1 MNASDLDKLITSA
14 CRTAED
20 LGVSVFPVRVEPDPA
35 DPAKSTKRPLIKNW
49 QNGAA
54 VSNPEAIEALFREHA
69 NAVTHAGIQT
79 GRIVVIDLD
88 GEQAQSWWR
97 EHLDMLA
104 MTRTVDTRRMGG
116 KHLFYRVPAHIELR
130 NSAGTIAPGVDFRGV
145 GGFVVD
151 WSLEHPPA
159 VEEVADAPAALIEF
173 LQRAS
178 SSREQTD
185 SGNTGSNGSIPPGGR
200 NDYLSREAFRLR
212 KQGASV
218 EQILTA
224 LRGLNE
230 ARCRPPLAE
239 DEIRTIA
246 SGKERVRPGPGADQE
261 TAGAPIT
268 LGDFYAYMPQH
279 CYIFVPSREMWPASS
294 VNARIPPID
303 VGAGKTIKAS
313 AWLDQTQAVEQ
324 MTWAPG
330 LPIVIK
336 DRLISEGGWIERPG
350 CRTFNLYR
358 PPAPHIGDPNEAGP
372 WLAHLERLYP
382 DDAAHIVRWFAHR
395 VQRPEEKLNHALV
408 FGGAEGIGKDTV
420 LEPIKYGVGPWNFAE
435 VNPQQVLGRFTPHLK
450 SVVLRL
456 SEAHDLGDTDRYAL
470 HEKLKTL
477 IAAPPDVLRCDEKNL
492 REHSVVNVLG
502 VIITTNHEDGLYIPG
517 DSRRYFVAWSEIT
530 KEDYAQNYWQDI
542 YHWYY
547 QEGGIGHVV
556 AHLKALDL
564 SGFDP
569 KAPPPRTPAFW
580 RTVNTGRA
588 PEEGELADALEALYA
603 SHSRAGAEQETPAA
617 VTIGRIAPF
626 ASESFRLWLTDRRN
640 SRQIPH
646 RMRAVGY
653 TAVPNKDAKDGLW
666 KVDGKRQVIYA
677 RRELAERERLIEAD
691 KLTRGDRP

>member
-1 MNASDLDKLITSA
+1 
-14 CRTAED
+14 
-20 LGVSVFPVRVEPDPA
+20 
-35 DPAKSTKRPLIKNW
+35 
-49 QNGAA
+49 
-54 VSNPEAIEALFREHA
+54 
-69 NAVTHAGIQT
+69 
-79 GRIVVIDLD
+79 
-88 GEQAQSWWR
+88 
-97 EHLDMLA
+97 
-104 MTRTVDTRRMGG
+104 
-116 KHLFYRVPAHIELR
+116 
-130 NSAGTIAPGVDFRGV
+130 
-145 GGFVVD
+145 
-151 WSLEHPPA
+151 
-159 VEEVADAPAALIEF
+159 
-173 LQRAS
+173 
-178 SSREQTD
+178 
-185 SGNTGSNGSIPPGGR
+185 
-200 NDYLSREAFRLR
+200 
-212 KQGASV
+212 
-218 EQILTA
+218 
-224 LRGLNE
+224 
-230 ARCRPPLAE
+230 
-239 DEIRTIA
+239 
-246 SGKERVRPGPGADQE
+246 
-261 TAGAPIT
+261 
-268 LGDFYAYMPQH
+268 
-279 CYIFVPSREMWPASS
+279 MWPASS

-303 VGAGKTIKAS
+303 LGAGKTIKAS
-313 AWLDQTQAVEQ
+313 SWLDQTQAVEQ

-336 DRLISEGGWIERPG
+336 DRLISEGGWIERAG

-358 PPAPHIGDPNEAGP
+358 PPAPQIGDPNEAGP

-382 DDAAHIVRWFAHR
+382 DDAAHIIRWCAQR
-395 VQRPEEKLNHALV
+395 VQRPQEKLNHALV

-517 DSRRYFVAWSEIT
+517 DSRRYYVAWSEIS
-530 KEDYAQNYWQDI
+530 KEGYPPNYWHDI

-556 AHLKALDL
+556 AYLQALDL
-564 SGFDP
+564 SDFDP

-588 PEEGELADALEALYA
+588 PEEGELADALEALN
-603 SHSRAGAEQETPAA
+603 SSLNPGCAEQDSPPA
-617 VTIGRIAPF
+617 VTISHVAPF

-640 SRQIPH
+640 SRQLPH
-646 RMRAVGY
+646 RMGAVGY
-653 TAVPNKDAKDGLW
+653 TAVPNKAAKDGLW

-691 KLTRGDRP
+691 KLSRGGRP